1 MISGSSK
8 FSKSSFDKSLIE
20 FKLASNSK
28 LKQNLKNQVQIYEK
42 ANDTKKSIKIIL
54 YFTDKEKERVD
65 KILKELKLTNDESII
80 LIDAINNKK
89 SASNVK

>member
-1 MISGSSK
+1 MLIENV
-8 FSKSSFDKSLIE
+8 IE